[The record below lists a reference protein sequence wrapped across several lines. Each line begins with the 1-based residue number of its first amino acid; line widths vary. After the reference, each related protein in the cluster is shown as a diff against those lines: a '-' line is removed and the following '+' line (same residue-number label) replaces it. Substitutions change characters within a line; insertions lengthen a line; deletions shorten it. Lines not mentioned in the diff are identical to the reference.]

1 MAPGTRSRRPPRPET
16 CCLASPGYS
25 GTTGR
30 WPRSSPKRQQQPD
43 AFALPISRWVGPR
56 RRGVSLRKGVHPM
69 SFNPEVIADASGKW
83 CDNALRFATREE
95 AEANVRD
102 LMMRWFAVRETR
114 IVESDDPVNYRYV
127 DGRLE
132 SLTSEAATPA
142 Q

>member
-1 MAPGTRSRRPPRPET
+1 
-16 CCLASPGYS
+16 
-25 GTTGR
+25 
-30 WPRSSPKRQQQPD
+30 
-43 AFALPISRWVGPR
+43 
-56 RRGVSLRKGVHPM
+56 M
-69 SFNPEVIADASGKW
+69 SFKPEVIADTSNKW
-83 CDNALRFATREE
+83 CGNALRFATREE